1 MIEGTL
7 AQNGKFCITCQL
19 SANAIHQ
26 LAPLQESHAQQ
37 FQVSGL
43 QTCHIAELG
52 LCLVSSATE
61 RPSQNNVHVCYLD
74 RRVGTTTGKGR
85 LCSRTETQYK

>member
-19 SANAIHQ
+19 SANPIHQ

-43 QTCHIAELG
+43 RTCHIAEVG

-61 RPSQNNVHVCYLD
+61 RLSRNKVHVWYLD
-74 RRVGTTTGKGR
+74 FRVATSTGERKA
-85 LCSRTETQYK
+85 L